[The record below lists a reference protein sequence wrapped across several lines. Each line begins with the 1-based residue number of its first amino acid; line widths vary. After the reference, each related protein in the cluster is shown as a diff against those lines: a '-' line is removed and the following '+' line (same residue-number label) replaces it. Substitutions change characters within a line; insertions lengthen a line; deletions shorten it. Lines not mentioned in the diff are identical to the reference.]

1 MKQAAYG
8 SLTYNVNIND
18 TKAQSSLRT
27 LKGAIRSTGHEWRSN
42 ASAMQAAGD
51 SASALEAKI
60 TGLNKEIELQ
70 SDYNKRLADALK
82 HANAQTDKEKLAVM
96 RWTNELTRSN
106 AALKRRQSE
115 LASARAA
122 EIRFSTGIDKAK
134 TSHKAYTSVIEANE
148 KALLAEG
155 KEEQASA
162 KHKQLL
168 AAKTSAL
175 KDELGREEKAFKA
188 LKSSASSS
196 NVDINKQSA
205 VVSKTREAY
214 ARAREEQRKYST
226 GLHKMEQYSK
236 STAEISQ
243 SLASRL
249 RAEGKNYTAMS
260 VELKTLV
267 GSRKGLLTQYKTEMS
282 ELELIKKRSGD
293 TSAAYS
299 AQAKKV
305 NELGTKISET
315 NSKIRSLGKYVGT
328 SQNVM
333 TSFSDKIGGIQQ
345 KYAGV
350 ATAMSAVSRGAGY
363 ASLGIAV
370 LTKQGVSMSTSLE
383 SSFIRTKNLIV
394 KSNTEGTSE
403 INHNLAQMKENA
415 QSYSKEYGLSQQKIA
430 DGYQDLI
437 KRGYSSAQALGSMK
451 TLVKGAIATGDDFN
465 DVTAVSTQTLESF
478 GLRANST
485 AQMAKNTS
493 KVVNEMAYA
502 ADMTATDFQSL
513 GKGMEYV
520 GNTAHQAGFSISETA
535 SAMGILSNNGLES
548 DKAGTGLRKTIN
560 SLVSP
565 TDNATGALKKLG
577 LSTKSFTDKNGK
589 MKSMS
594 DIFGILNSHMKNLSG
609 HDRTDVFHAI
619 FGTTGQQAGG
629 ILTDNYKSLGK
640 LNDEVAKSAKNNYIG
655 GLSAKNMETAQNQFK
670 KFKATFQSLEIEFAN
685 VLLPYLTK
693 GAKALI
699 GLMDKFDKLS
709 PSAKKAAG
717 ATLLL
722 VPAISAVTGA
732 IAAFIRNS
740 GTIAN
745 VISKLFR
752 GSRVKTA
759 DASRSAVIAIEEQT
773 AAVKALSAA
782 WAEAGRAAGAEAS
795 QAEAGVGGSGV
806 GGTDVPAGGTG
817 KSTRTKSTSKVGRS
831 SLSNAVGEIKQVE
844 SETQKATKATSRWS
858 RVVGKF
864 KGGFSKAFSGLG
876 FIVKRAGTVV
886 SLAITAWDLGSS
898 VVKVFEKPSFK
909 NKIKLES
916 KATGALIG
924 GGIGFAAGGPLGAT
938 LGTQIGAEIG
948 SSKTFQKVIKA
959 THRLFDRVRKDYTAK
974 KGTEYAVLGTVR
986 TSSSASKQQAKA
998 SRVSSNGYMTSISE
1012 FQKGAKAGGI
1022 VDDSNSVIKS
1032 VQRNLNKL
1040 PDSAFKAGKAVAK
1053 KLKSAFSKTNL
1064 NFGKLEFA
1072 VDNKSL
1078 SKAMKDSKAGYK
1090 AITDTV
1096 VNYAKHNE
1104 KQSKKTLQ
1112 GWVKSGLM
1120 SKQDAQ
1126 TALNNEKRYYDGRL
1140 KNAKKSVNSLENVDK
1155 QYYKSAKQENSMHN
1169 KAMTGI
1175 NKQYGSTITGLER
1188 KRNSAINKLTQ
1199 GYYVKYKGQYLSG
1212 QSGIAKINKI
1222 YGDKIKKQE
1231 KAKDSAIKGENK
1243 RHQDALT
1250 ADSNAAF
1257 KRRLKLLSKAQAN
1270 TDLIIQNG
1278 SSKQKS
1284 ILRSLSK
1291 ASGKISKGQADKLVH
1306 EAYRTYKGVTKHANK
1321 TYKDAK
1327 DSATKKYKSTVAAA
1341 QKEYYQNHSISKKQ
1355 MNRIVSNATTQY
1367 KDTVKQAKKQRDDTT
1382 RHAKT
1387 QYTNV
1392 TKQASKQMKDHGYYV
1407 DKETGHVKSKWSTLG
1422 GSLSE
1427 IWGGI
1432 KSGFNSLLSLFGAK
1446 SSGSGSGHGSSHSS
1460 SRRARAKSGDM
1471 GHRIE
1476 ANAVGGKV
1484 HNGMAL
1490 VGEAGAELAYEPYS
1504 GTARILGENGPEIAK
1519 VSRNEIILPA
1529 DKTRQ
1534 VLSGSYGKGKTLP
1547 GYATGF
1553 LGEAEKLAKSTVD
1566 IGEAALD
1573 KISSMVSAP
1582 IKWVE
1587 KNILG
1592 KIKWPGFDDSWT
1604 LKGATAIK
1612 DSTINKVKGFAKSL
1626 ADKLGDFGAV
1636 GNVKLGGSVA
1646 SRARALAKAFKKA
1659 YPASNNGGIAGILGN
1674 WIQESNLN
1682 PSAVNA
1688 SDHGTGLGQWTF
1700 TRETGLRN
1708 WLRRHG
1714 YAWNSAA
1721 GQIGYALNEPGAN
1734 GMLKSVLRM
1743 TNPTAAAQRFF
1754 ATWESGGNMDAS
1766 GGARLRNASAVY
1778 RYIKGM
1784 ENGGLVDKAQMINI
1798 AEHNKPEMVVSLTN
1812 KDAAIRQLKQSISYL
1827 ENGNVATTV
1836 DTQNAK
1842 SADSEKL
1849 DQIAVAI
1856 QQTNALLQAILSSN
1870 NTPNVAYV
1878 ASQSVVDAVEAQRL
1892 AKARYNNLI
1901 N

>member
-8 SLTYNVNIND
+8 GLTYNVNIND

-27 LKGAIRSTGHEWRSN
+27 LKGAIRSTGQEWRSN

-51 SASALEAKI
+51 SASALDAKI

-70 SDYNKRLADALK
+70 TDYNKRLAEALK
-82 HANAQTDKEKLAVM
+82 NANATTDKEKLAVM

-115 LASARAA
+115 LDSARAA
-122 EIRFSTGIDKAK
+122 EIRYSTGIDRAQK
-134 TSHKAYTSVIEANE
+134 SHRAYTNAIEASE
-148 KALLAEG
+148 KALSAEG

-162 KHKQLL
+162 KHKELL

-196 NVDINKQSA
+196 NIDINKQSA
-205 VVSKTREAY
+205 VVSKAREAY
-214 ARAREEQRKYST
+214 AKAREEQRKYST
-226 GLHKMEQYSK
+226 GLHQMEQYSK

-260 VELKTLV
+260 VELKTLI

-305 NELGTKISET
+305 NDLGARIGET
-315 NSKIRSLGKYVGT
+315 DSKIRSLNKNVGL
-328 SQNVM
+328 SGSAIN
-333 TSFSDKIGGIQQ
+333 SFSDKIGGMQK

-350 ATAMSAVSRGAGY
+350 ANAMSAVSRGTGY
-363 ASLGIAV
+363 ATLGLAAV
-370 LTKQGVSMSTSLE
+370 TKQGVSMSTSLE
-383 SSFIRTKNLIV
+383 SSFTKTKNLIV

-403 INHNLAQMKENA
+403 INRNLAKMKENA
-415 QSYSKEYGLSQQKIA
+415 KAYSKEYGLTQKQIA

-437 KRGYSSAQALGSMK
+437 KRGYSSSQAVGAMK

-478 GLRANST
+478 GLRANT
-485 AQMAKNTS
+485 TGKMAKNTA

-577 LSTKSFTDKNGK
+577 LSTSSFTDKNGK

-594 DIFGILNSHMKNLSG
+594 EIFGILNRHMKGLSG

-640 LNDEVAKSAKNNYIG
+640 LNDEVARSAKNDYIG
-655 GLSAKNMETAQNQFK
+655 GLSAKNMETAQNQFN
-670 KFKATFQSLEIEFAN
+670 KFKVTFQALEIEFAN

-693 GAKALI
+693 GAKALT

-722 VPAISAVTGA
+722 VPAISAVTGV

-740 GTIAN
+740 GTIAT
-745 VISKLFR
+745 VVSKMF
-752 GSRVKTA
+752 SKSKIDTA
-759 DASRSAVIAIEEQT
+759 GASKSAVAAIDEQT
-773 AAVKALSAA
+773 AAVKALALA
-782 WAEAGRAAGAEAS
+782 WADAGEAAGAEA
-795 QAEAGVGGSGV
+795 AEAGAGAGGGFKGKAGKTASEVESVGTREEYKAAKKSSSKTSVLKRMAKGQTTTEDAEAISSRIGKVGTTGSKLGKIARGTGGVLKRIPWLQTGLAAMNLIGINKKNAGQKVGSTAGQLGGTIGGGAIGTGLGGLIGGGLGTFFGPAGTVAGAKIGSTVGGLAGSFFGGSKGQDWGGQLGKKIQKSMKNFKMPKMSTITKSIGDWFGGIGKWIGKLKLPSINFGKMFKGFKMPNIGKMFKNFKMPKISGI
-806 GGTDVPAGGTG
+806 GKWFSGLFKGLKMPSLSSLG
-817 KSTRTKSTSKVGRS
+817 KSIGS
-831 SLSNAVGEIKQVE
+831 A
-844 SETQKATKATSRWS
+844 
-858 RVVGKF
+858 
-864 KGGFSKAFSGLG
+864 FSKMFSGLG
-876 FIVKRAGTVV
+876 KTGIGKSISKMLAGVGKTMSGWAKGIGKFFAPAVKAIQAPFNKIGKWFKTSPVGKSIVTIGKDIAG
-886 SLAITAWDLGSS
+886 
-898 VVKVFEKPSFK
+898 VVK
-909 NKIKLES
+909 
-916 KATGALIG
+916 
-924 GGIGFAAGGPLGAT
+924 GIGKFIEALGAIAAK
-938 LGTQIGAEIG
+938 LAAIGLV
-948 SSKTFQKVIKA
+948 KLFQ
-959 THRLFDRVRKDYTAK
+959 
-974 KGTEYAVLGTVR
+974 
-986 TSSSASKQQAKA
+986 
-998 SRVSSNGYMTSISE
+998 
-1012 FQKGAKAGGI
+1012 GI
-1022 VDDSNSVIKS
+1022 
-1032 VQRNLNKL
+1032 
-1040 PDSAFKAGKAVAK
+1040 GKAVKNMGKFFTDVGKKIKSWAK
-1053 KLKSAFSKTNL
+1053 SVRKTIDNMVKPIQKTM
-1064 NFGKLEFA
+1064 GKIG
-1072 VDNKSL
+1072 SGI
-1078 SKAMKDSKAGYK
+1078 SKAWSGTLKNVTKFVK
-1090 AITDTV
+1090 AIYNTATRWIGKMLSPL
-1096 VNYAKHNE
+1096 AKAW
-1104 KQSKKTLQ
+1104 Q
-1112 GWVKSGLM
+1112 
-1120 SKQDAQ
+1120 
-1126 TALNNEKRYYDGRL
+1126 
-1140 KNAKKSVNSLENVDK
+1140 
-1155 QYYKSAKQENSMHN
+1155 
-1169 KAMTGI
+1169 
-1175 NKQYGSTITGLER
+1175 
-1188 KRNSAINKLTQ
+1188 
-1199 GYYVKYKGQYLSG
+1199 
-1212 QSGIAKINKI
+1212 
-1222 YGDKIKKQE
+1222 
-1231 KAKDSAIKGENK
+1231 
-1243 RHQDALT
+1243 
-1250 ADSNAAF
+1250 
-1257 KRRLKLLSKAQAN
+1257 
-1270 TDLIIQNG
+1270 
-1278 SSKQKS
+1278 
-1284 ILRSLSK
+1284 
-1291 ASGKISKGQADKLVH
+1291 
-1306 EAYRTYKGVTKHANK
+1306 
-1321 TYKDAK
+1321 
-1327 DSATKKYKSTVAAA
+1327 
-1341 QKEYYQNHSISKKQ
+1341 SISKTAAKWWKS
-1355 MNRIVSNATTQY
+1355 ISNTVGSWAHKLY
-1367 KDTVKQAKKQRDDTT
+1367 KEVTKWVGNLLSPVAKAWQSIS
-1382 RHAKT
+1382 KT
-1387 QYTNV
+1387 AARWWKSISNSIGSWVHKIYTNV
-1392 TKQASKQMKDHGYYV
+1392 TKWFRNLLSPVAKAWKNISNTIGGWIKGIWKNISKFGDNMASFFKKLPGRIAGALRGAWHGIWNSMAGIINNGVIHPVINGWNAVAGAINGVEKKIGVGKSFRLDTASYGSAKLSTYAKGTPGGPALV
-1407 DKETGHVKSKWSTLG
+1407 NDAKSKYWREAYKLPDG
-1422 GSLSE
+1422 
-1427 IWGGI
+1427 
-1432 KSGFNSLLSLFGAK
+1432 
-1446 SSGSGSGHGSSHSS
+1446 
-1460 SRRARAKSGDM
+1460 RM
-1471 GHRIE
+1471 GMFPNKRNIIV
-1476 ANAVGGKV
+1476 NLPK
-1484 HNGMAL
+1484 
-1490 VGEAGAELAYEPYS
+1490 
-1504 GTARILGENGPEIAK
+1504 GTEIAK
-1519 VSRNEIILPA
+1519 GEDARMVQPYLEHTGGKIPA
-1529 DKTRQ
+1529 FA
-1534 VLSGSYGKGKTLP
+1534 S
-1547 GYATGF
+1547 ATGWLDGIGSAIGGAVHGVGNWF
-1553 LGEAEKLAKSTVD
+1553 SGVETKASKLIDNLGKMIKSPAKYLSAMIASPLNALAKGGGIAAKAVGMTGD
-1566 IGEAALD
+1566 IVVNSLT
-1573 KISSMVSAP
+1573 
-1582 IKWVE
+1582 
-1587 KNILG
+1587 
-1592 KIKWPGFDDSWT
+1592 SWFKKM
-1604 LKGATAIK
+1604 LKAGQ
-1612 DSTINKVKGFAKSL
+1612 DEQL
-1626 ADKLGDFGAV
+1626 V

-1646 SRARALAKAFKKA
+1646 SRARALAKAFKQG

-1734 GMLKSVLRM
+1734 GMLKAVLRM
-1743 TNPTAAAQRFF
+1743 TNPTAAAQKFF

-1766 GGARLRNASAVY
+1766 GGARLSNASAVY

-1784 ENGGLVDKAQMINI
+1784 EHGGLVDKAQMINI

>member
-134 TSHKAYTSVIEANE
+134 TSHKAYTSAIEANE

-205 VVSKTREAY
+205 VVSKAREAY

-249 RAEGKNYTAMS
+249 RAEGKSYSAMA
-260 VELKTLV
+260 VELKSLIS
-267 GSRKGLLTQYKTEMS
+267 SRKGLMAQYKAEAS
-282 ELELIKKRSGD
+282 ELALVKKRSGE

-305 NELGTKISET
+305 NELGAKIGATE
-315 NSKIRSLGKYVGT
+315 SKIRSLNKRVGLSGT
-328 SQNVM
+328 AIN
-333 TSFSDKIGGIQQ
+333 SFSDKIGGMQ
-345 KYAGV
+345 KKYSGV
-350 ATAMSAVSRGAGY
+350 ATAMSAVSRGTGY
-363 ASLGIAV
+363 ATLGLAAV
-370 LTKQGVSMSTSLE
+370 TKQGVSMATSLQ
-383 SSFIRTKNLIV
+383 SSFVKTKNLIV
-394 KSNTEGTSE
+394 KSNTEGTGE
-403 INHNLAQMKENA
+403 INRNLAKMKSNA
-415 QSYSKEYGLSQQKIA
+415 QSYSKEYGLTQQKIA

-437 KRGYSSAQALGSMK
+437 KRGYSSSQALGSMK

-535 SAMGILSNNGLES
+535 SAMGVLSNNGLES

-577 LSTKSFTDKNGK
+577 LSTSSFTDKHGK

-640 LNDEVAKSAKNNYIG
+640 LNDEVARSAKNDYIG
-655 GLSAKNMETAQNQFK
+655 GLSAKNMETAQNQFN
-670 KFKATFQSLEIEFAN
+670 KFKVTFQALEIEFAN

-693 GAKALI
+693 GAKALT

-722 VPAISAVTGA
+722 VPAISAVTGV

-740 GTIAN
+740 GTIAT
-745 VISKLFR
+745 VVSKLF
-752 GSRVKTA
+752 STSKVNTA
-759 DASRSAVIAIEEQT
+759 SANKSAVAAINEQT
-773 AAVKALSAA
+773 AAVKALAAA
-782 WAEAGRAAGAEAS
+782 WGEAGEAAGLEAS
-795 QAEAGVGGSGV
+795 EAGAGVGGGSKGKAGKTSSKVESVGTREEYKAAKKSGSKTSILKRMAKGQTTTEDAEAISSRV
-806 GGTDVPAGGTG
+806 GRIGTTGSKLGKIARGTGSVLKRVPWLQTGLAAMNLIGINKKNAGQKVGSTAGQLGGTIGGGAIGTG
-817 KSTRTKSTSKVGRS
+817 
-831 SLSNAVGEIKQVE
+831 L
-844 SETQKATKATSRWS
+844 
-858 RVVGKF
+858 
-864 KGGFSKAFSGLG
+864 GG
-876 FIVKRAGTVV
+876 
-886 SLAITAWDLGSS
+886 
-898 VVKVFEKPSFK
+898 
-909 NKIKLES
+909 
-916 KATGALIG
+916 LIG
-924 GGIGFAAGGPLGAT
+924 GGIGTFFGPAGTVAGAK
-938 LGTQIGAEIG
+938 IG
-948 SSKTFQKVIKA
+948 STVGGLAGSLFGGSKGQDWGGQLGKKIQKSLKNFKMPKMSTITKSIGDWFGGIGKWISKLKLPSI
-959 THRLFDRVRKDYTAK
+959 HFDKMFKGFKMPNFGKMFKNFKLPKIRGIGKWFSGLF
-974 KGTEYAVLGTVR
+974 KGLKMPSLSSLG
-986 TSSSASKQQAKA
+986 K
-998 SRVSSNGYMTSISE
+998 SIS
-1012 FQKGAKAGGI
+1012 
-1022 VDDSNSVIKS
+1022 
-1032 VQRNLNKL
+1032 
-1040 PDSAFKAGKAVAK
+1040 
-1053 KLKSAFSKTNL
+1053 SAFSKMFSGLGKTGIGKSISKML
-1064 NFGKLEFA
+1064 AGIGKTMSGWAKGIGKFFAPAVKAIQTPFKKIGKWFKTSPVGKSIVTIGKDIAGVVKGIGKFIAALGAIAGKLAAIGLVKLFKGIGKA
-1072 VDNKSL
+1072 LGGMGKIFSKVGKIIGRWAKDVRKTIDNMVKPIQKTMDKIGKGI
-1078 SKAMKDSKAGYK
+1078 SKAWSGALK
-1090 AITDTV
+1090 TV
-1096 VNYAKHNE
+1096 TKF
-1104 KQSKKTLQ
+1104 
-1112 GWVKSGLM
+1112 VKNM
-1120 SKQDAQ
+1120 YH
-1126 TALNNEKRYYDGRL
+1126 TATKWIG
-1140 KNAKKSVNSLENVDK
+1140 
-1155 QYYKSAKQENSMHN
+1155 
-1169 KAMTGI
+1169 
-1175 NKQYGSTITGLER
+1175 
-1188 KRNSAINKLTQ
+1188 
-1199 GYYVKYKGQYLSG
+1199 
-1212 QSGIAKINKI
+1212 
-1222 YGDKIKKQE
+1222 
-1231 KAKDSAIKGENK
+1231 
-1243 RHQDALT
+1243 
-1250 ADSNAAF
+1250 
-1257 KRRLKLLSKAQAN
+1257 
-1270 TDLIIQNG
+1270 
-1278 SSKQKS
+1278 
-1284 ILRSLSK
+1284 
-1291 ASGKISKGQADKLVH
+1291 KLVSPL
-1306 EAYRTYKGVTKHANK
+1306 AK
-1321 TYKDAK
+1321 TW
-1327 DSATKKYKSTVAAA
+1327 
-1341 QKEYYQNHSISKKQ
+1341 HSISKTAEKWWKNISGTVGRWAHNLYKTATKWVGRLLSPVAKAWQ
-1355 MNRIVSNATTQY
+1355 SISKTAGRWWKSISNGIGSWAHKIY
-1367 KDTVKQAKKQRDDTT
+1367 K
-1382 RHAKT
+1382 
-1387 QYTNV
+1387 NV
-1392 TKQASKQMKDHGYYV
+1392 TK
-1407 DKETGHVKSKWSTLG
+1407 W
-1422 GSLSE
+1422 
-1427 IWGGI
+1427 
-1432 KSGFNSLLSLFGAK
+1432 FRNLLSPVARAWKNVSKTIGGWINGIWKNISKFGNNMASFFKKLPGRIASALRGAWHGIWNSMAGIVNNGVIHPVVKGWNAVANTINGVEKKIGVGKSFRLSTASYGAAKISTYAKGTPGGPALVNDAK
-1446 SSGSGSGHGSSHSS
+1446 SRYWREAYKLPDG
-1460 SRRARAKSGDM
+1460 RM
-1471 GHRIE
+1471 GMFPNKRNIIV
-1476 ANAVGGKV
+1476 NLPK
-1484 HNGMAL
+1484 
-1490 VGEAGAELAYEPYS
+1490 
-1504 GTARILGENGPEIAK
+1504 GTEIAK
-1519 VSRNEIILPA
+1519 GEDARVIQPYLEHTGGKIPA
-1529 DKTRQ
+1529 FA
-1534 VLSGSYGKGKTLP
+1534 S
-1547 GYATGF
+1547 ATGWLDGIGSAIGGAVHGVGNWF
-1553 LGEAEKLAKSTVD
+1553 SGVKTKASKLIDNLGKMIKSPAKYLSAMIASPLNALAKGGGIAAKAVGMTGD
-1566 IGEAALD
+1566 IVVHSLTSWFKKMLKAGEDEQL
-1573 KISSMVSAP
+1573 
-1582 IKWVE
+1582 
-1587 KNILG
+1587 
-1592 KIKWPGFDDSWT
+1592 
-1604 LKGATAIK
+1604 
-1612 DSTINKVKGFAKSL
+1612 
-1626 ADKLGDFGAV
+1626 V

-1734 GMLKSVLRM
+1734 GMLKAVLRM
-1743 TNPTAAAQRFF
+1743 TSPTAAAQKFF

-1784 ENGGLVDKAQMINI
+1784 EHGGLVDKAQMINI

-1836 DTQNAK
+1836 DTKNVK

>member
-51 SASALEAKI
+51 SASALDAKI

-70 SDYNKRLADALK
+70 TDYNKRLADALK
-82 HANAQTDKEKLAVM
+82 NANATTDKEKLAVM

-115 LASARAA
+115 LDSARSA
-122 EIRFSTGIDKAK
+122 EIRYSTGIDRAQK
-134 TSHKAYTSVIEANE
+134 SHRAYTSAIEASE
-148 KALLAEG
+148 KALSAEG
-155 KEEQASA
+155 KEEQANA

-168 AAKTSAL
+168 AAKTSSL
-175 KDELGREEKAFKA
+175 KDELGREEKALKA
-188 LKSSASSS
+188 LKASASSS

-205 VVSKTREAY
+205 VVSKAREAY
-214 ARAREEQRKYST
+214 AKAREEQRKYST
-226 GLHKMEQYSK
+226 GLHQMEQYSK

-243 SLASRL
+243 SLVSRL

-305 NELGTKISET
+305 NELGARIGEAD
-315 NSKIRSLGKYVGT
+315 SKIRSLNKHVGL
-328 SQNVM
+328 SGSAIN
-333 TSFSDKIGGIQQ
+333 SFSDKIGSMQK

-350 ATAMSAVSRGAGY
+350 GNAMASVSRGTGY
-363 ASLGIAV
+363 ATLGLAAV
-370 LTKQGVSMSTSLE
+370 TKQGVSMATSLQ
-383 SSFIRTKNLIV
+383 SSFVKTKNLIV
-394 KSNTEGTSE
+394 KSNTEGTGE
-403 INHNLAQMKENA
+403 INRNLAKMKVNA
-415 QSYSKEYGLSQQKIA
+415 QSYSKEYGLTQQKIA

-437 KRGYSSAQALGSMK
+437 KRGYSSSQALGSMK

-577 LSTKSFTDKNGK
+577 LSTSSFTDKNGK

-594 DIFGILNSHMKNLSG
+594 DIFGILNSHMKGLSG
-609 HDRTDVFHAI
+609 HDRTDMFHAI

-640 LNDEVAKSAKNNYIG
+640 LNDEVARSAKTDYIG
-655 GLSAKNMETAQNQFK
+655 GLSAKNMETAQNQFN
-670 KFKATFQSLEIEFAN
+670 KFKVTFQALEIEFAN

-693 GAKALI
+693 GAKALT

-717 ATLLL
+717 AALLL
-722 VPAISAVTGA
+722 VPAISAVTGV

-740 GTIAN
+740 GTIAT
-745 VISKLFR
+745 VVSKLF
-752 GSRVKTA
+752 STSKVNTA
-759 DASRSAVIAIEEQT
+759 SVSKSAVAAINEQT
-773 AAVKALSAA
+773 AAVKALAAA
-782 WAEAGRAAGAEAS
+782 WGEAGEAAGVEAAEAS
-795 QAEAGVGGSGV
+795 AGVGGGKAGKTASEVESVGTREEYKAAKKSGSKMSMLKRMARGKTTTEDAEAISSRIGKIGTTGSKLGKLARGTGGV
-806 GGTDVPAGGTG
+806 LKRIPWLSTGLAAMNLIGINKKNAGQKVGSTAGQLGGTIGGGAIGTGLGGLIGGGLGTFFGPGGTVAGAKIGSTLGGFAGSFFGGSKGQDWGGQLG
-817 KSTRTKSTSKVGRS
+817 KKIQKSMKNFKMPKMSTVTKSIGDWFGGIGKWIGKLKLPSINFGKMFKGVKLPNIGKMFKNFKLPKISGIGKWFSGLFKGLKIPRLS
-831 SLSNAVGEIKQVE
+831 SL
-844 SETQKATKATSRWS
+844 
-858 RVVGKF
+858 GKLI
-864 KGGFSKAFSGLG
+864 GSAFSKMFSGLG
-876 FIVKRAGTVV
+876 KTGIGKSISKMLSGIGKTMSGWAKGIGKFFAPAVKAIQKPFEKIGKWFKTSPVGKSIVTIGKDIAGVVKGIGKFIAALGAIAGKLAAIGLVKLFKGIGKA
-886 SLAITAWDLGSS
+886 LGSMGKIFS
-898 VVKVFEKPSFK
+898 KVGKTIGRWAKDVRKTIDNMVKPIQKTMG
-909 NKIKLES
+909 KIGKGIS
-916 KATGALIG
+916 KAWSGALKTVTK
-924 GGIGFAAGGPLGAT
+924 FVKNMYHTAT
-938 LGTQIGAEIG
+938 KWI
-948 SSKTFQKVIKA
+948 
-959 THRLFDRVRKDYTAK
+959 
-974 KGTEYAVLGTVR
+974 
-986 TSSSASKQQAKA
+986 
-998 SRVSSNGYMTSISE
+998 
-1012 FQKGAKAGGI
+1012 
-1022 VDDSNSVIKS
+1022 
-1032 VQRNLNKL
+1032 
-1040 PDSAFKAGKAVAK
+1040 
-1053 KLKSAFSKTNL
+1053 
-1064 NFGKLEFA
+1064 GKL
-1072 VDNKSL
+1072 VSPL
-1078 SKAMKDSKAGYK
+1078 
-1090 AITDTV
+1090 
-1096 VNYAKHNE
+1096 AK
-1104 KQSKKTLQ
+1104 T
-1112 GWVKSGLM
+1112 W
-1120 SKQDAQ
+1120 
-1126 TALNNEKRYYDGRL
+1126 
-1140 KNAKKSVNSLENVDK
+1140 
-1155 QYYKSAKQENSMHN
+1155 
-1169 KAMTGI
+1169 
-1175 NKQYGSTITGLER
+1175 
-1188 KRNSAINKLTQ
+1188 
-1199 GYYVKYKGQYLSG
+1199 
-1212 QSGIAKINKI
+1212 
-1222 YGDKIKKQE
+1222 
-1231 KAKDSAIKGENK
+1231 
-1243 RHQDALT
+1243 
-1250 ADSNAAF
+1250 
-1257 KRRLKLLSKAQAN
+1257 
-1270 TDLIIQNG
+1270 
-1278 SSKQKS
+1278 
-1284 ILRSLSK
+1284 
-1291 ASGKISKGQADKLVH
+1291 
-1306 EAYRTYKGVTKHANK
+1306 
-1321 TYKDAK
+1321 
-1327 DSATKKYKSTVAAA
+1327 
-1341 QKEYYQNHSISKKQ
+1341 HSISKTAGKWWKNISGTVGRWAHNLYKTATKWVGRLLSPVAKAWQ
-1355 MNRIVSNATTQY
+1355 SISKTAGRWWKSISNAIGSWAHKIY
-1367 KDTVKQAKKQRDDTT
+1367 K
-1382 RHAKT
+1382 
-1387 QYTNV
+1387 NV
-1392 TKQASKQMKDHGYYV
+1392 TK
-1407 DKETGHVKSKWSTLG
+1407 W
-1422 GSLSE
+1422 
-1427 IWGGI
+1427 
-1432 KSGFNSLLSLFGAK
+1432 FRNLLSPVARAWKNVSKTISGWTKGIWKNISKFGNNMASFFKKLPGRISGALRGAWHGIWNSMAGIVNNGVIHPVVKGWNAVAGAINGVEKKIGVGKSFRLSTASYGSAKLSTYAKGTPGGPALVNDAK
-1446 SSGSGSGHGSSHSS
+1446 SRYWREAYKLPDG
-1460 SRRARAKSGDM
+1460 RM
-1471 GHRIE
+1471 GMFPNKRNIIV
-1476 ANAVGGKV
+1476 NLPK
-1484 HNGMAL
+1484 
-1490 VGEAGAELAYEPYS
+1490 
-1504 GTARILGENGPEIAK
+1504 GTEIAK
-1519 VSRNEIILPA
+1519 GEDARVIQPYLEGTTGKIPA
-1529 DKTRQ
+1529 FA
-1534 VLSGSYGKGKTLP
+1534 S
-1547 GYATGF
+1547 ATGWLDGIGSAIGGAVHGVGNWF
-1553 LGEAEKLAKSTVD
+1553 SGVKTKASKLIDNLGKMIKSPAKYLSAMIASPLNALAKGGGIAAKAVGMTGD
-1566 IGEAALD
+1566 IVIHSLT
-1573 KISSMVSAP
+1573 
-1582 IKWVE
+1582 
-1587 KNILG
+1587 
-1592 KIKWPGFDDSWT
+1592 SWFKKM
-1604 LKGATAIK
+1604 LKAGQ
-1612 DSTINKVKGFAKSL
+1612 DEQL
-1626 ADKLGDFGAV
+1626 V

-1734 GMLKSVLRM
+1734 GMLKAVLRM
-1743 TNPTAAAQRFF
+1743 TNPTAAAQKFF

-1766 GGARLRNASAVY
+1766 GGARLSNASAVY

-1842 SADSEKL
+1842 SADSKKL
-1849 DQIAVAI
+1849 DQIAAAI

-1892 AKARYNNLI
+1892 AKARYDNLI